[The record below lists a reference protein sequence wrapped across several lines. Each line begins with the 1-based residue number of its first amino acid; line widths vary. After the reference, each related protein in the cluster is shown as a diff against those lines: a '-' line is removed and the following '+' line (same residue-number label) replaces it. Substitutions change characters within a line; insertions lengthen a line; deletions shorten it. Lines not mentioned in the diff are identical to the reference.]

1 MAAPL
6 DRVWQAVLAADL
18 AASPISKGLL
28 FLRGY
33 GRRAFRRGS
42 ATFPERL
49 VRFGF
54 TKIAESP
61 GREIVFGLA
70 GQFWRP
76 AGGFRPL
83 ADAAAFQAFAEEGCV
98 KAAWNLRVE
107 GASENAADFETE
119 TRIQYFGAAAKTKF
133 RVYWT
138 LVGPFSGFLRRAL
151 LRDVARRATRP
162 ATSR

>member
-1 MAAPL
+1 VAAPR
-6 DRVWQAVLAADL
+6 DRVWQAVLASDL

-33 GRRAFRRGS
+33 GRRARRRGS
-42 ATFPERL
+42 GTFPERL

-54 TKIAESP
+54 TRIAEDP

-70 GQFWRP
+70 GRFWRA
-76 AGGFRPL
+76 AGGLRPL
-83 ADAAAFQAFAEEGCV
+83 ADAAAFQAFAEDGCV

-107 GASENAADFETE
+107 GAGESETVFDTE
-119 TRIQYFGAAAKTKF
+119 TRIQYFGAAAKRKF

-138 LVGPFSGFLRRAL
+138 LVGPCSGFLRRAL
-151 LRDVARRATRP
+151 LHDVARRAG
-162 ATSR
+162 